1 MGWAI
6 LICLGFSVGAFN
18 GGAWPIGLL
27 FAAAAI
33 ICFLAWLADD
43 DTDATPQPEP
53 VHVPTPAEQLEAA
66 RAEMATQLEAAR
78 AEAHARAEARRAEA
92 VAQAERIAA
101 AARARATAGD
111 GWE

>member
-33 ICFLAWLADD
+33 ICFLAWIDD
-43 DTDATPQPEP
+43 STDATPEPEP
-53 VHVPTPAEQLEAA
+53 VYVPSPAEQLEAA
-66 RAEMATQLEAAR
+66 RQSAAAQIEATRREAAER
-78 AEAHARAEARRAEA
+78 DAARRAELA
-92 VAQAERIAA
+92 AHAQRIAE
-101 AARARATAGD
+101 AARARANTG

>member
-6 LICLGFSVGAFN
+6 LVCIGFSVGAFN

-27 FAAAAI
+27 FAVGAI
-33 ICFLAWLADD
+33 LCFLVWIDD
-43 DTDATPQPEP
+43 SDTAAPAPEP

-66 RAEMATQLEAAR
+66 RLSAAAQIEATRREAAER
-78 AEAHARAEARRAEA
+78 DAARRAELA
-92 VAQAERIAA
+92 AHAQRIAE
-101 AARARATAGD
+101 AARSRANTG

>member
-6 LICLGFSVGAFN
+6 LICIGFSVGAFN

-33 ICFLAWLADD
+33 ICFLAWID
-43 DTDATPQPEP
+43 DTAPEPEPEP
-53 VHVPTPAEQLEAA
+53 VYTPTPAEQLEAA
-66 RAEMATQLEAAR
+66 RAEMAAQLEAAR

>member
-27 FAAAAI
+27 FAVGAI
-33 ICFLAWLADD
+33 LCFLVWIDD
-43 DTDATPQPEP
+43 SDTAAPEPEP
-53 VHVPTPAEQLEAA
+53 VYIPSPAEQLEAA
-66 RAEMATQLEAAR
+66 RQSAAAQLEAAR
-78 AEAHARAEARRAEA
+78 REAADRDAARRAELA
-92 VAQAERIAA
+92 AHAQRIAE
-101 AARARATAGD
+101 AARARAATG